1 MLGRYVS
8 CSSKQVG
15 AVVKSIQTL
24 HFPLDWKKVQVNNK
38 LHVYINM
45 DRQSLTKQIM
55 EFILAKNQKVILCME
70 NFGGGKKK
78 PVFILLLFRRQFQ
91 ILLVVDS

>member
-45 DRQSLTKQIM
+45 DRQSLTKQIITTI
-55 EFILAKNQKVILCME
+55 ELDAEVVLAVILC
-70 NFGGGKKK
+70 KAK
-78 PVFILLLFRRQFQ
+78 P
-91 ILLVVDS
+91 

>member
-70 NFGGGKKK
+70 NFGGEKKTSFY
-78 PVFILLLFRRQFQ
+78 FIIISAAVSNLPGCRP
-91 ILLVVDS
+91 